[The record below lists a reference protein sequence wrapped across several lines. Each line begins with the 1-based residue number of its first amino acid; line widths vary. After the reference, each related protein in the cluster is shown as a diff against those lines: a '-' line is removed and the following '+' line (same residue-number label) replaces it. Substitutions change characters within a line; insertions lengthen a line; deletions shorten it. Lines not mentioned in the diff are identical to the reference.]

1 MNSKQAL
8 SRKTLAMSLVA
19 LTAAA
24 ASAVPAGNVT
34 WTWNCESAVPYADY
48 IATGSVYAN
57 SVIGASVNSGS
68 GNVNQY
74 SIVTGESG
82 TAKSG
87 SEFIKVMPVVPEG
100 NDKYH
105 ANNFATVSITGE
117 AAELDATICESYTFS
132 FDYAPSYGENKQSY
146 VSFGL
151 AVHDGNGT
159 AIASLY
165 SDRSVDNPVVAI
177 YKGGSATDDSR
188 LWSGGHSNYSTD
200 RRSSPESSAKWYH
213 FTFHGDVANGVTMS
227 VTYAGETIVDSQVVS
242 QELLVPSKILLR
254 VGCYS
259 SRQSWACLDDF
270 AFSATT
276 IYKKKYTK
284 SADYKFE
291 NDADQ
296 AILTNGFVTSTL
308 LGTTAMINDS
318 VNWSA
323 VTGEASPKSR
333 EKFAQIS
340 LVNSNN
346 QVGRAGLLVE
356 MPPDV
361 TKAAEYVL
369 EFDVLVMSGYS
380 VADTNG
386 FAIVGKNG
394 VLATMLNGY
403 NSSVL
408 YKGDSEENPLASEI
422 AVTGYN
428 NNAPASTQCIW
439 HHCIVRGDAESG
451 VRFSMTRK
459 DTREEIVQNVRLGD
473 FDNVTKI
480 ALCASIHGQRT
491 IYACIDNVEAYTF
504 RQKGLVIR
512 FL

>member
-1 MNSKQAL
+1 MKQLIAVIAL
-8 SRKTLAMSLVA
+8 SVGFGAFADSTF
-19 LTAAA
+19 
-24 ASAVPAGNVT
+24 N

-68 GNVNQY
+68 ENVNQY

-87 SEFIKVMPVVPEG
+87 SEFIKVMPVVPED

-117 AAELDATICESYTFS
+117 AAELDATICDSYTFS
-132 FDYAPSYGENKQSY
+132 FDYAPSYGGNKQSQF
-146 VSFGL
+146 SFGL

-165 SDRSVDNPVVAI
+165 SDRSVDSPVVAI
-177 YKGGSATDDSR
+177 YKGGSASDDSL
-188 LWSGGHSNYSTD
+188 LWSGTHSNYSTD
-200 RRSSPESSAKWYH
+200 RNRSPESSAKWYH
-213 FTFHGDVANGVTMS
+213 FTFHGNVTNGVTMS

-242 QELLVPSKILLR
+242 RELLVPSKILLR
-254 VGCYS
+254 VGCYFNKP
-259 SRQSWACLDDF
+259 SWACLDDF

-296 AILTNGFVTSTL
+296 SILTNGFVTSTL
-308 LGTTAMINDS
+308 LGTTATINDS
-318 VNWSA
+318 VNWTV
-323 VTGEASPKSR
+323 VTGEASPKSG
-333 EKFAQIS
+333 EKFAQII
-340 LVNSNN
+340 LENGNS
-346 QVGRAGLLVE
+346 QVGRAGMLVE

-369 EFDVLVMSGYS
+369 EFDVLVMSGYG

-386 FAIVGKNG
+386 FVVVGKNG
-394 VLATMLNGY
+394 TLATMWNG
-403 NSSVL
+403 SSASKL

-422 AVTGYN
+422 AVTRYN
-428 NNAPASTQCIW
+428 NNAPVATQCIW
-439 HHCIVRGDAESG
+439 HHCIVRGDAENG

-480 ALCASIHGQRT
+480 VLCASIHGTRT
-491 IYACIDNVEAYTF
+491 IYACIDNIEAYTY
-504 RQKGLVIR
+504 RKKGLMIIFR
-512 FL
+512 